1 MAPYA
6 APHIAPFSEPR
17 RYRLKPWVTT
27 LYWLLAL
34 AGAAFA
40 TVPIYLAQT
49 HAPSQNQTFVFPL
62 TFLPV
67 ILVSALFS
75 LFFGL
80 SAIRQFV
87 ELDDRSISVGTFR
100 GVRSLP
106 LNAIKGRRTISTRNG
121 SYTVLESIHP
131 GTPRLTIS
139 SSFAF
144 DDRWRAWI
152 QTLPDLDELDRKAIL
167 DTIANDASLGT
178 TPEERLQKLA
188 QAKAIAIVLTVIAAA
203 LAGYLFFAGQS
214 LSLNSYG
221 AIDLLLVILPW
232 IALILLA
239 LSPNLYS
246 PIANKR
252 DPRAPLMFVL
262 LASGIGLIA
271 SPFPN
276 VHSVSAPSL
285 FPYACIP
292 ALLLAGALFTVAT
305 SPKSPGMIPILLII
319 GGLYGYGII
328 QQINTQLDSSP
339 LRQYSSQVLRK
350 TYSSGRSTTWYL
362 YLTPWDPQTS
372 VEKVSVSS
380 TLYHSV
386 HPGDSVCIAA
396 HDGALHVGWYSV
408 HSCNSPLI
416 VR

>member
-1 MAPYA
+1 MAPDA
-6 APHIAPFSEPR
+6 APYSEPR
-17 RYRLKPWVTT
+17 RYRLKPWVVT

-49 HAPSQNQTFVFPL
+49 HAFSQNQTFVFPL

-80 SAIRQFV
+80 SAIRQFI
-87 ELDDRSISVGTFR
+87 ELDNQSITVGTFR

-106 LNAIKGRRTISTRNG
+106 LNTVRGRRTISTRNG
-121 SYTVLESIHP
+121 SYTVLESSQP
-131 GTPRLTIS
+131 ATPRLTIS

-152 QTLPDLDELDRKAIL
+152 QTLPDLDELDRKAVL
-167 DTIANDASLGT
+167 DAIASDASLGT

-188 QAKAIAIVLTVIAAA
+188 QAKTIAIVLTIAAA
-203 LAGYLFFAGQS
+203 ATAGSLFVLRQS
-214 LSLNSYG
+214 ITLNTFG
-221 AIDLLLVILPW
+221 ALDMLLVILPW
-232 IALILLA
+232 IIVILIA
-239 LSPNLYS
+239 LSPNLYN

-252 DPRAPLMFVL
+252 DPRAPLMFAL

-292 ALLLAGALFTVAT
+292 ALLLAGALFTVAS
-305 SPKSPGMIPILLII
+305 SPKLPGTLPVLLII
-319 GGLYGYGII
+319 GAIYGYGII
-328 QQINTQLDSSP
+328 QQTNTQLDSSP

-362 YLTPWDPQTS
+362 YLTPWEPQTS

-396 HDGALHVGWYSV
+396 HDGTLHIGWYSV
-408 HSCNSPLI
+408 QSCSSPPL
-416 VR
+416 R

>member
-1 MAPYA
+1 
-6 APHIAPFSEPR
+6 
-17 RYRLKPWVTT
+17 
-27 LYWLLAL
+27 LYWILAL

-40 TVPIYLAQT
+40 TVPVYLAQT
-49 HAPSQNQTFVFPL
+49 HAPAQNQTFVFPL

-67 ILVSALFS
+67 ILFSAIFS
-75 LFFGL
+75 LFFAL
-80 SAIRQFV
+80 SALRQFV
-87 ELDDRSISVGTFR
+87 ELDNQSITVGTFR
-100 GVRSLP
+100 GARSLP
-106 LNAIKGRRTISTRNG
+106 LNAIQGRRTISNRNG
-121 SYTVLESIHP
+121 SYTVLVSSNP
-131 GTPRLTIS
+131 ASPRLTIS
-139 SSFAF
+139 NSFAF
-144 DDRWRAWI
+144 DDRWRAWL
-152 QTLPDLDELDRKAIL
+152 QTLPDLDEVDRKAVL
-167 DTIANDASLGT
+167 DSIASDPSLGA

-188 QAKAIAIVLTVIAAA
+188 QAKTVAVGLTILSVSTAVSLFVAQRSMTLNTFGA
-203 LAGYLFFAGQS
+203 L
-214 LSLNSYG
+214 
-221 AIDLLLVILPW
+221 DLLLVVLPW

-252 DPRAPLMFVL
+252 DPRAPLMFAL

-276 VHSVSAPSL
+276 VHSVSPPSL

-292 ALLLAGALFTVAT
+292 ALLLAGALFTVAS
-305 SPKSPGMIPILLII
+305 SPKLPGTIPVLLII
-319 GGLYGYGII
+319 GAIYGYGII

-362 YLTPWDPQTS
+362 YLTPWDQQPG
-372 VEKVSVSS
+372 VERVSVSS
-380 TLYHSV
+380 ILYHSV

-408 HSCNSPLI
+408 HSCSSPPL
-416 VR
+416 R